1 MRYAFRLA
9 EILGHT
15 PDRRKRPGTIKSIVE
30 HTGLDRHQVA
40 SLLKNEAKYI
50 PLEALSRLCDYLIE
64 QGYATADQL
73 PGALFSVQAENFW
86 ELLARR
92 GDVEICVGVRQGEGG
107 ANPEHAWIVASDSV
121 LIGELLNGVST
132 LGGAAKHAKKDASM
146 PPGVEQ
152 VARDVPTPD
161 RLQQTLVW
169 SPGQVHLAEAR
180 SRAEEVFEGFISA
193 QGDRALV
200 CIGSVKSNPVVELVF
215 ADAFGCRPFV
225 TEDDVDDTSARACPF
240 FLRYRDHDPKPDSAS
255 AGTRLSKNEDAPHPG
270 FYYEK
275 DDGSWVWAGGSGK
288 DTALVFYLFR
298 EPLGRLDMVLSG
310 FSGRATRL
318 LAKTLA
324 NRGDEFWPPV
334 FEEGGVKIGAYIV
347 QYEDDPSGG
356 AVNHSLLQTHE
367 TAAAKITPLP
377 AKAIARRMA
386 RL

>member
-15 PDRRKRPGTIKSIVE
+15 PDRRKRPGTIKTIVE

-50 PLEALSRLCDYLIE
+50 PLEALSRLCDYLID

-73 PGALFSVQAENFW
+73 PGVLFSVQAENFW

-92 GDVEICVGVRQGEGG
+92 SDVEICVGVRHGESEN
-107 ANPEHAWIVASDSV
+107 NPEHAWIVASDSV

-132 LGGAAKHAKKDASM
+132 LGGAARHAKKNSVL
-146 PPGVEQ
+146 PPGVEPIT
-152 VARDVPTPD
+152 RDIPTPD
-161 RLQQTLVW
+161 RLQQVLVW
-169 SPGQVHLAEAR
+169 SPGQGNAEEAR
-180 SRAEEVFEGFISA
+180 SRSETVFSRFVEA
-193 QGDRALV
+193 QGDRALI

-215 ADAFGCRPFV
+215 ADAFGCTPFV

-255 AGTRLSKNEDAPHPG
+255 AGIRLSKNEDAPSPG

-275 DDGSWVWAGGSGK
+275 DDGSWACAGGNGK

-334 FEEGGVKIGAYIV
+334 YETNGLQIGAYIV
-347 QYEDDPSGG
+347 QYEDDSS
-356 AVNHSLLQTHE
+356 VRTRESLLHTSE
-367 TAAAKITPLP
+367 AAAAKITPLSSE
-377 AKAIARRMA
+377 ALARRMA

>member
-50 PLEALSRLCDYLIE
+50 PLEALSRLCDYLID

-92 GDVEICVGVRQGEGG
+92 GDVEICVGVRQADGG
-107 ANPEHAWIVASDSV
+107 NNPEHAWIVASDSV

-132 LGGAAKHAKKDASM
+132 LGGAAKHAKSNASL
-146 PPGVEQ
+146 PPGVEK
-152 VARDVPTPD
+152 VARDVPSPD

-169 SPGQVHLAEAR
+169 SPAPGKSPESRA
-180 SRAEEVFEGFISA
+180 RAEEVFEGFTLA

-215 ADAFGCRPFV
+215 ADAFGCTPYV

-240 FLRYRDHDPKPDSAS
+240 FLRYRDLDPKPDSAS

-275 DDGSWVWAGGSGK
+275 DDGTWVWAGGSGK
-288 DTALVFYLFR
+288 DTALVFYIFR

-334 FEEGGVKIGAYIV
+334 FESGGTQIGAYIV
-347 QYEDDPSGG
+347 QYEDDPTTSSKD
-356 AVNHSLLQTHE
+356 SLLQTYE

-377 AKAIARRMA
+377 AQAIARRLA
-386 RL
+386 KL

>member
-9 EILGHT
+9 ELLGHT

-50 PLEALSRLCDYLIE
+50 PLEALSRLCDYLIDH
-64 QGYATADQL
+64 GHATADQL

-92 GDVEICVGVRQGEGG
+92 GDVEICVGVRQGEGDKT
-107 ANPEHAWIVASDSV
+107 PENAWIVASDSV

-132 LGGAAKHAKKDASM
+132 LGGAAKHVKNSAVSM
-146 PPGVEQ
+146 EGGVSS
-152 VARDVPTPD
+152 ADIPTPD

-169 SPGQVHLAEAR
+169 SPGIVAYSDAR
-180 SRAEEVFEGFISA
+180 QRAEDVFNGFADA

-200 CIGSVKSNPVVELVF
+200 CIGSVKSNPVVEMVF
-215 ADAFGCRPFV
+215 ADAFGCTPFV
-225 TEDDVDDTSARACPF
+225 TEDDVDDVSARACPF
-240 FLRYRDHDPKPDSAS
+240 FLRYRDKDPKPDSAS

-275 DDGSWVWAGGSGK
+275 DDTTWTWAGGGGK
-288 DTALVFYLFR
+288 DQALVFYIFR

-324 NRGDEFWPPV
+324 IRGEEFWPPV
-334 FEEGGVKIGAYIV
+334 YESGGLKIGAYIV
-347 QYEDDPSGG
+347 QYEDDSSDTHRD
-356 AVNHSLLQTHE
+356 ALLQTYE
-367 TAAAKITPLP
+367 SAAAKIMPLP
-377 AKAIARRMA
+377 TQAIARRMA